1 MFAQPSLKPGL
12 LTRLC
17 RWQPGGG
24 RVLALLALTAAV
36 AAGAGLGIGL
46 SLNRP
51 AAQMVDRIA
60 TLKEQSRRQ
69 QAEVERLGRESDHRL
84 QTLAVRLSE
93 LRAEATRINALGQ
106 RLVQMGQLDAAE
118 FDFGMPPPLGGPDP
132 SIDSAAD
139 SIADVELEA
148 TQLGHRLQRQQAQLD
163 ALADLLTRRQLE
175 DQYTPAGWPVS
186 QGWISSSFGRRTDP
200 FSGRRA
206 HHSGVDFAG
215 PRGAEVRA
223 VAAGVVVWAG
233 PRYGYGKAVDVDHG
247 NGYVTRYA
255 HNDRLEVR
263 VGQRVKAGQVIG
275 AMGDTGRATAPH
287 LHFEVLLDGRAV
299 NPWDYIHAGKN
310 GGDTSEER
318 G

>member
-1 MFAQPSLKPGL
+1 MVL
-12 LTRLC
+12 LL
-17 RWQPGGG
+17 G
-24 RVLALLALTAAV
+24 LTALV
-36 AAGAGLGIGL
+36 ATGTGIGIGL
-46 SLNRP
+46 ALHNP
-51 AAQMVDRIA
+51 AGQVAAQIE
-60 TLKEQSRRQ
+60 TLKERSQRQ
-69 QAEVERLGRESDHRL
+69 QAEVEQLARTSDHRL

-118 FDFGMPPPLGGPDP
+118 FDFGTPPPLGGPDP
-132 SIDSAAD
+132 AVEGMSE

-148 TQLGHRLQRQQAQLD
+148 AQLGHRLQRQEAQLD

-175 DQYTPAGWPVS
+175 AQYTPAGWPVS
-186 QGWISSSFGRRTDP
+186 QGWISSSFGQRTDP
-200 FSGRRA
+200 FSGRRV
-206 HHSGVDFAG
+206 HHAGVDFAG

-233 PRYGYGKAVDVDHG
+233 PRYGYGNAVDVDHG

-255 HNDRLEVR
+255 HNDRVKVGVGERVR
-263 VGQRVKAGQVIG
+263 AGQIIA

-287 LHFEVLLDGRAV
+287 LHFEVLLDGQPV
-299 NPWDYIHAGKN
+299 NPWEYIHAGTDGD
-310 GGDTSEER
+310 GGPGDR